1 MIEFMVVIWLGYN
14 YDNPKEIGAWKTCDE
29 AYEFA
34 INTQPEFKAFACFD
48 SAHYI
53 KYRDNILSW

>member
-1 MIEFMVVIWLGYN
+1 MLKMLVTAELLKAYSDISN
-14 YDNPKEIGAWKTCDE
+14 AWETCDE

>member
-1 MIEFMVVIWLGYN
+1 MVVIWLGYN
-14 YDNPKEIGAWKTCDE
+14 YDNPKELGEWETCDE
-29 AYEFA
+29 AYEYA

-53 KYRDNILSW
+53 LSLIHI